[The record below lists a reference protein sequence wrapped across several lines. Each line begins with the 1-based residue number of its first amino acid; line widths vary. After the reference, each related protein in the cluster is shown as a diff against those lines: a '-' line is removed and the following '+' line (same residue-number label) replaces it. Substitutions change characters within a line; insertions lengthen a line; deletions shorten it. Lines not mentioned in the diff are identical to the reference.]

1 MVSVR
6 PACGHQFIP
15 DRFREWNVYEAVGMH
30 MTDLASGEA
39 ILRSAEPMR
48 AASHPWPVL
57 HSAIDFFTGVPNWH
71 QTPIF
76 ADRILGPKVTC
87 PIHRMFHPELKMPST
102 DGLTVGIE
110 DSAFR

>member
-76 ADRILGPKVTC
+76 ADRILGPKVIGC
-87 PIHRMFHPELKMPST
+87 FIPN
-102 DGLTVGIE
+102 
-110 DSAFR
+110 